1 MNTYNNQR
9 PIDQEICYSV
19 TELNNEISL
28 FLDKTYGYIYVEG
41 EISNL
46 ARPISGHLYFSLKD
60 KNAQVKCA
68 LFRNALN
75 KINNIDIKNG
85 SKVILKA
92 KVSLYAPRG
101 DYQLIVYDLFES
113 GFGQLQK
120 EFLELKNKLEKQG
133 FFELANKKAFP
144 KLPKT
149 AAIITSSTGAAIK
162 DILTTIKRRWPLLN
176 VIIIP
181 TVVQGESSSVSIT
194 NAINQVNQYSINNL
208 NIIDCIILSRGGG
221 SIEDLWGFNAESVAQ
236 AIYNSN
242 IPIVT
247 GIGHEID
254 FTIADF
260 VADHRAAT
268 PTAAAEFITPNKI
281 EYLNLIFQKQLKL
294 NKNISYYLKNNSKKL
309 EHIKHRL
316 NIQNPINKLN
326 NQIQK
331 LDHITSKLII
341 NIEKYLNN
349 LNNKIQNLNYQL
361 KILNPEKN
369 LNNNKSKLEKLSN
382 KLSQIIKV
390 LLTNKQHEIKL
401 LAQNLDNISPLKI
414 LSRGYSITKN
424 IDGKNIKSISQ
435 LNTNDKIETIL
446 TDGNIISIVCE
457 IVRGQR

>member
-1 MNTYNNQR
+1 MDNYSNKSSFSS
-9 PIDQEICYSV
+9 EECYSV
-19 TELNNEISL
+19 TELNSEISL
-28 FLDKTYGYIYVEG
+28 LLEKSYGYIYVEG

-46 ARPISGHLYFSLKD
+46 SRPISGHLYFSLKD
-60 KNAQVKCA
+60 KNAQVRCA
-68 LFRNALN
+68 LFKNSLN
-75 KINNIDIKNG
+75 KIAPVEIKNG

-294 NKNISYYLKNNSKKL
+294 NKNIK
-309 EHIKHRL
+309 
-316 NIQNPINKLN
+316 P
-326 NQIQK
+326 
-331 LDHITSKLII
+331 
-341 NIEKYLNN
+341 
-349 LNNKIQNLNYQL
+349 
-361 KILNPEKN
+361 
-369 LNNNKSKLEKLSN
+369 
-382 KLSQIIKV
+382 
-390 LLTNKQHEIKL
+390 
-401 LAQNLDNISPLKI
+401 
-414 LSRGYSITKN
+414 
-424 IDGKNIKSISQ
+424 
-435 LNTNDKIETIL
+435 
-446 TDGNIISIVCE
+446 
-457 IVRGQR
+457 

>member
-1 MNTYNNQR
+1 MNTYNNQP